1 MASDD
6 APAEDTVGRTR
17 CGFVAILGAPN
28 TGKSTL
34 LNRLVGV
41 KVSIVTHK
49 VQTTRSQIR
58 GIAIAGRSQLVFID
72 TPGIFAPKRRLE
84 RAMVDAAWS
93 GAHDADMVVVL
104 VDSLRGVDQDSERII
119 RGLEAA
125 DRTAILALNKIDT
138 VKRERLLGLAEEL
151 SGRGVFEEVFM
162 ISALTGDGVDDLA
175 GYLAGRAPEGPW
187 HYPEDQLSDLPQ
199 RLVAAE
205 ITREKA
211 FLRLHEELPYEL
223 AVDTDRW
230 QAFEDGSVRIDQ
242 TIYVARESQKG
253 IVLGKKGRAIRSI
266 REQAQAELAELLGC
280 PVHLFVHVK
289 VRERW
294 IDDPAR
300 YRDWGLRYDA

>member
-1 MASDD
+1 MPSDE
-6 APAEDTVGRTR
+6 APAREPVDGDR

-28 TGKSTL
+28 AGKSTL
-34 LNRLVGV
+34 LNRLVGA

-58 GIAIAGRSQLVFID
+58 GIAIVGPSQLVFID
-72 TPGIFAPKRRLE
+72 TPGIFTPTRRLE

-104 VDSLRGVDQDSERII
+104 VDSVRGVEPDSQRII
-119 RGLEAA
+119 DGLGEA

-138 VKRERLLGLAEEL
+138 VKRERLLGLAKEL
-151 SGRGVFEEVFM
+151 GGRGVFDEVFM
-162 ISALTGDGVDDLA
+162 ISALKGHGVDDLA
-175 GYLAGRAPEGPW
+175 AHLAGRAPAGPW

-211 FLRLHEELPYEL
+211 FFRLHDELPYEL

-253 IVLGKKGRAIRSI
+253 IVLGKGGRAIKSI
-266 REQAQAELAELLGC
+266 REQAQSELAEHLGR

-294 IDDPAR
+294 IDDPVR
-300 YRDWGLRYDA
+300 YRDWGLRFDA